1 MTVIIV
7 SPASY
12 AEDLGS
18 ADDSIEDAG
27 VVYRDVLFGD
37 DLDHFL
43 RDHAARESR
52 NIMQFSSPSPR
63 YFFGDLRDAFVGGGV
78 RDILFD
84 GGKNIRRTC
93 RWFVGGGTQ
102 R

>member
-7 SPASY
+7 SSTSY
-12 AEDLGS
+12 AEDLSS

-27 VVYRDVLFGD
+27 VVYWDVLFGD

-52 NIMQFSSPSPR
+52 NIMQFSSPGPG
-63 YFFGDLRDAFVGGGV
+63 YFFSDLRDAFVGGGV
-78 RDILFD
+78 RDVLAD
-84 GGKNIRRTC
+84 GGKNIRRTG
-93 RWFVGGGTQ
+93 RWCVGGGTQ